1 MAFSVQSANRMV
13 HILSILFACCVV
25 SLVFGNST
33 ANAQSGLMLFSGAVV
48 APTCS
53 AAKSARIVSS
63 SQRANSG
70 RFDCVGAGGALDTAR
85 SYVQKIVH
93 LDTTNIAGNRL
104 LMYFAGREIGAG
116 IPLIGAELV
125 KRTFI

>member
-1 MAFSVQSANRMV
+1 MAFSVPSANRV
-13 HILSILFACCVV
+13 VRILSILFACCVV

-53 AAKSARIVSS
+53 AKSARIVTS

-70 RFDCVGAGGALDTAR
+70 QFDCVDAGGARDTAR

-93 LDTTNIAGNRL
+93 LDTTNITGNRL
-104 LMYFAGREIGAG
+104 LMYFANREIGAG
-116 IPLIGAELV
+116 SPLIGEELV
-125 KRTFI
+125 MRTFI

>member
-13 HILSILFACCVV
+13 HMLSILFACCVV
-25 SLVFGNST
+25 SLVFGIST
-33 ANAQSGLMLFSGAVV
+33 ANAKSGLMLFSGAVV

-53 AAKSARIVSS
+53 AKSARLVSS

-70 RFDCVGAGGALDTAR
+70 QFDCVGAGGALDTAR

-116 IPLIGAELV
+116 SPLIGAELV